1 MTNFKSLIPKIRL
14 NANFNADW
22 LDKKEESEI
31 ALKEEKLEN
40 LKNFRKLVTPEA
52 ISSAMK
58 NFIAEKKFLAAAEKF
73 VRSKGFVSLKRDDD
87 IFEAIVFGVK
97 YHTDLLCDSAVIQKI
112 RDSKS
117 DAESRRIIRS
127 VLSVTLQTM
136 TNNQKLENFEKLVS
150 NDTSGFLSKL
160 AYYKANKKWLDQSS
174 NIADGGDFKA
184 QIFNLKTK
192 VYEKH
197 RS

>member
-1 MTNFKSLIPKIRL
+1 
-14 NANFNADW
+14 
-22 LDKKEESEI
+22 
-31 ALKEEKLEN
+31 
-40 LKNFRKLVTPEA
+40 
-52 ISSAMK
+52 
-58 NFIAEKKFLAAAEKF
+58 
-73 VRSKGFVSLKRDDD
+73 
-87 IFEAIVFGVK
+87 
-97 YHTDLLCDSAVIQKI
+97 
-112 RDSKS
+112 
-117 DAESRRIIRS
+117 
-127 VLSVTLQTM
+127 M